1 MENTEATNPST
12 EEVADTTAEEST
24 PADSLWDSSPTAE
37 KITGISFP
45 DLGTTSGKITGI
57 ALSWNDTVKLL
68 FQVCF
73 LLVPVLFTVLAI
85 YGGTGYLVW
94 QLGQWLGDAPNVTQ

>member
-1 MENTEATNPST
+1 MENTEATNLST

-24 PADSLWDSSPTAE
+24 SANSLWDSSPTA
-37 KITGISFP
+37 
-45 DLGTTSGKITGI
+45 GKITGI

-94 QLGQWLGDAPNVTQ
+94 QLGQWLGDAPSLAR

>member
-1 MENTEATNPST
+1 MENTEAANLST

-24 PADSLWDSSPTAE
+24 PADSHWDSSPTTG

-45 DLGTTSGKITGI
+45 DLGTASAKITGI

-73 LLVPVLFTVLAI
+73 LLVPVLFTVLVI

-94 QLGQWLGDAPNVTQ
+94 QLGQWLGEAPNVTQ

>member
-1 MENTEATNPST
+1 MENTEAANLST
-12 EEVADTTAEEST
+12 EEVVDTTAEEST
-24 PADSLWDSSPTAE
+24 PADSHWDSSPTTA
-37 KITGISFP
+37 
-45 DLGTTSGKITGI
+45 KITGI

-73 LLVPVLFTVLAI
+73 LLVPVLFTVLVI

-94 QLGQWLGDAPNVTQ
+94 QLGQWLGEAPNVTQ